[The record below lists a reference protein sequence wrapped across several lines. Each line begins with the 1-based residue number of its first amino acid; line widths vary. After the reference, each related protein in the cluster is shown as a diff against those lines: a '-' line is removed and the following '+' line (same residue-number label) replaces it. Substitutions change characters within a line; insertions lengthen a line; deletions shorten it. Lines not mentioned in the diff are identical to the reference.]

1 MPRYLVTGGAGFI
14 GSHLVD
20 QLIERGNE
28 VIILDDLSS
37 GTRDNLNPKAEF
49 ILGDINDRTRVK
61 PLLSRVDGCFHLAAR
76 LGIVACKEDW
86 LGTHQVNVVGT
97 INLLDLASE
106 IYQETEKLVPM
117 VYASSCA
124 IYGDAKNLPIP
135 EAGAYMPTSSYGAD
149 KYTCELQAYVSHHVH
164 HIPAIGLRLFN
175 VYGPRAS
182 LGSVDSAVIVTFL
195 DRILNNQPITI
206 FGDGNQTRD
215 FVHVS
220 DVVNTFMYFMNHI
233 QHSPQAFN
241 VCTGE
246 SISIHAL
253 VQLMEEILGK
263 TVEVDHQAPRP
274 GDVVHSLG
282 DPSKITSLGI
292 KPRMMLKAGLTH
304 LIDTLK
310 DKS

>member
-1 MPRYLVTGGAGFI
+1 MPTYLVTGGAGFI

-20 QLIERGNE
+20 NLIERGDK
-28 VIILDDLSS
+28 VIVLDDLSS
-37 GTRDNLNPKAEF
+37 GTRDNLNPQAEF
-49 ILGDINDRTRVK
+49 ILGDINDHARVK

-97 INLLDLASE
+97 INLLNIASE
-106 IYQETEKLVPM
+106 IYQETEKVVPM

-124 IYGDAKNLPIP
+124 IYGDANNLPIP
-135 EAGAYMPTSSYGAD
+135 EEGAYMPTSSYGAD

-164 HIPAIGLRLFN
+164 QVPAIGLRLFN

-195 DRILNNQPITI
+195 DRILKNQPITV
-206 FGDGNQTRD
+206 FGDGHQTRD

-233 QHSPQAFN
+233 QHSPHAFN

-246 SISIHAL
+246 SISINGL
-253 VQLMEEILGK
+253 ISKMEEILGEK
-263 TVEVDHQAPRP
+263 VKVDHQPARL
-274 GDVVHSLG
+274 GDVMHSLG
-282 DPSKITSLGI
+282 DPTKIIALGI
-292 KPRMMLKAGLTH
+292 KPRMSLQAGLQA
-304 LIDTLK
+304 LIQYTK
-310 DKS
+310 ERS